1 LFLDT
6 RSKPNF
12 SNSNMIEDERG
23 LSAKQFEAT
32 QTDLKKRVEK
42 AIGEEREKPMRLYFE
57 FDSVDMR
64 EAAMNLLNKL
74 RDERK
79 DYDETFRYFQGC
91 RPDPLRPEGIELR
104 FNKNVPGLREKFEA
118 LLSEQGIIP
127 REEYKTVA
135 DEPVPQ
141 ETKINR

>member
-1 LFLDT
+1 
-6 RSKPNF
+6 
-12 SNSNMIEDERG
+12 MIGDEKG
-23 LSAKQFEAT
+23 LSAEQFESA
-32 QTDLKKRVEK
+32 QRNLEKKVQR
-42 AIGEEREKPMRLYFE
+42 ALGEEREKPMRLYFE
-57 FDSVDMR
+57 FDNTEMSK
-64 EAAMNLLNKL
+64 AAIDLLNRL
-74 RDERK
+74 LIERK

-91 RPDPLRPEGIELR
+91 GPDPLRPEGIELR
-104 FNKNVPGLREKFEA
+104 FNKNIPGLREKFEA

>member
-1 LFLDT
+1 
-6 RSKPNF
+6 
-12 SNSNMIEDERG
+12 MIKDEKS
-23 LSAKQFEAT
+23 LSVKQLESA
-32 QTDLKKRVEK
+32 QRKLEKKIQQ
-42 AIGEEREKPMRLYFE
+42 ALGEEREKPMRLYFE
-57 FDSVDMR
+57 FDNVDMR

-91 RPDPLRPEGIELR
+91 GPDPLRPEGIELR

-135 DEPVPQ
+135 GEPVPP

>member
-1 LFLDT
+1 
-6 RSKPNF
+6 
-12 SNSNMIEDERG
+12 MIEDERG

-91 RPDPLRPEGIELR
+91 GPDPLRPEGIELS